1 MCEMPSCYGV
11 EDRKARIAHT
21 CYECKG
27 SIKPGETYHY
37 HHGVW
42 DGVGDSFKVCVDC
55 EALRVTCDDG
65 REYDEKTPFGGLYE
79 SVMESNDLTF
89 INRLIEIKTRR
100 GAAIPVQ
107 MADRVSRIV
116 ERDKRCAEFAKRV
129 LEIHS
134 EQSR

>member
-65 REYDEKTPFGGLYE
+65 REYDERTPFGGLSE
-79 SVMESNDLTF
+79 TIMAVEVPALLARM
-89 INRLIEIKTRR
+89 IEIKTRR
-100 GAAIPVQ
+100 GAAIPKWMQ
-107 MADRVSRIV
+107 DRATSSR
-116 ERDKRCAEFAKRV
+116 
-129 LEIHS
+129 
-134 EQSR
+134 